1 MLFLQFQHIKNAYLR
16 VFLTFSVYEKCRTS
30 IFGQPGRTIFD
41 FHRKPRILR
50 YHYTQV
56 NKNRQRKR
64 QYFSN
69 FKRISKLQV
78 YFQTTKIGKEKE
90 KEGHG
95 TFT

>member
-1 MLFLQFQHIKNAYLR
+1 MKNVGQAFLVNPGEQSLIFNENHVYSGTITFKSIKIGKGNGN
-16 VFLTFSVYEKCRTS
+16 
-30 IFGQPGRTIFD
+30 IFP
-41 FHRKPRILR
+41 
-50 YHYTQV
+50 
-56 NKNRQRKR
+56 
-64 QYFSN
+64 N